1 MTTQIGLGTG
11 KYPAPPVRTLIRVR
25 AADVKRVERDDDSDR
40 IGLEKC
46 LECWKIYISSDDR
59 YGRAKG
65 MSLPQGAIDED
76 AEGYASDLNDKILK
90 DNMEIGAE
98 TNGAIDSLQ
107 PSHFYAINKKCSVS
121 TQWKYPS
128 LNYAATVLDAEKELV
143 IMLKKRLVTAKQF
156 R

>member
-1 MTTQIGLGTG
+1 MTTQIGMGTG
-11 KYPAPPVRTLIRVR
+11 IYPKRTLIRVR
-25 AADVKRVERDDDSDR
+25 AADVQRVEREDSDSDR
-40 IGLEKC
+40 IGLEAC

-65 MSLPQGAIDED
+65 MSLPQGAIDAD

-98 TNGAIDSLQ
+98 TNGAINSLE
-107 PSHFYAINKKCSVS
+107 PAHFHAIYRKCSVS

-128 LNYAATVLDAEKELV
+128 LNYASTVVDAEKEL
-143 IMLKKRLVTAKQF
+143 IILLKKRLVTAKQF